1 MKKKLITIMTVALML
16 MGCGYVED
24 KESSVQAGGNS
35 TADSI
40 RVGVLRTADSLPI
53 YVGEKT
59 GLFEKYGVNVELV
72 EFSSAS
78 NQSKAIEGGA
88 IDGMMTD
95 MVVQNLLIKGG
106 TDLRA
111 VATALG
117 ENVAEGK
124 FLIVS
129 SPNSGIE
136 SIEDVEGKKI
146 GISEGTMMEYL
157 VDSYWSELGLDIN
170 KIEKVNIPSLSLRFE
185 TLNADE
191 IDLAILP
198 DPMGDLA
205 IAGGCKEIVND
216 TTLKNNYSVTVI
228 AFTKK
233 FTDENESVVRKFME
247 GYNAAVDRI
256 NEHNDED
263 LELIHYVANVPE
275 ALQGTWQIPHY
286 PKNSVPTQEEV
297 ENITKWMVEKNLL
310 NKTVDYDQVV
320 DTQFGSE
327 EGRK

>member
-1 MKKKLITIMTVALML
+1 MH
-16 MGCGYVED
+16 
-24 KESSVQAGGNS
+24 
-35 TADSI
+35 
-40 RVGVLRTADSLPI
+40 
-53 YVGEKT
+53 
-59 GLFEKYGVNVELV
+59 
-72 EFSSAS
+72 
-78 NQSKAIEGGA
+78 KAIEGGA

-117 ENVAEGK
+117 ENAAEGK

-198 DPMGDLA
+198 DPLGSL
-205 IAGGCKEIVND
+205 
-216 TTLKNNYSVTVI
+216 
-228 AFTKK
+228 
-233 FTDENESVVRKFME
+233 
-247 GYNAAVDRI
+247 YNSLNFPIGSRLMRDKDRFRSSCEWRGVSWSSSLYKYI
-256 NEHNDED
+256 
-263 LELIHYVANVPE
+263 
-275 ALQGTWQIPHY
+275 
-286 PKNSVPTQEEV
+286 
-297 ENITKWMVEKNLL
+297 
-310 NKTVDYDQVV
+310 
-320 DTQFGSE
+320 
-327 EGRK
+327 